1 MAEVTRCFTSAKNRY
16 GLRVERLLPSAC
28 PYALP
33 RHRSY
38 VTVSGAAVCSYGHK
52 LSLTAA
58 LCYAVN
64 PKPPLAFP
72 SCRLRSASLP
82 SSFHP
87 CAILTAT
94 FSLPQRLCRQPHK
107 LPARQLSLSVC
118 DAMPAPGRC
127 TVRRCTNSAPVVGQ
141 PLRSLRVCLRFRARA
156 GRHTVLVQAHDK
168 VPVAPLLSTTPAVC
182 SNPDVGTPSS
192 LRSFG

>member
-72 SCRLRSASLP
+72 SCRRRSASLP

-94 FSLPQRLCRQPHK
+94 FSIPLRLCRQPHK

-118 DAMPAPGRC
+118 DAMPAPGPSVWC
-127 TVRRCTNSAPVVGQ
+127 ADAQT
-141 PLRSLRVCLRFRARA
+141 PLRLSANHFTHSELAYGLGQGQA
-156 GRHTVLVQAHDK
+156 G
-168 VPVAPLLSTTPAVC
+168 
-182 SNPDVGTPSS
+182 
-192 LRSFG
+192 

>member
-72 SCRLRSASLP
+72 SCRRRSASLP

-107 LPARQLSLSVC
+107 LPARQLSFSVC
-118 DAMPAPGRC
+118 DAMPAPGPDARC
-127 TVRRCTNSAPVVGQ
+127 ADALT
-141 PLRSLRVCLRFRARA
+141 PLRQRWR
-156 GRHTVLVQAHDK
+156 
-168 VPVAPLLSTTPAVC
+168 PLLSLRAACGTRHGG
-182 SNPDVGTPSS
+182 VG
-192 LRSFG
+192 